1 MRSTAVSRPG
11 VAYHCREL
19 ADVDNGLSVREG
31 VLVEYAVGQRSDEL
45 LQRFQ
50 SIVREI
56 SARELLHTW
65 GVTTR
70 ARSLA
75 RCTNARYIAR
85 SQVLGVLT
93 LARRRRRSADVCA
106 CARSCVCALMVPAVR
121 VVLVALSTL
130 MLVLAPRARAASGR
144 KVESLAIARWAV
156 RTRSAGKG
164 AIRCAA
170 ATATAAAAAAATPA
184 ADLPV
189 RVRLAGLKVGD
200 LARAGVA
207 RAGVSRGTV
216 GSRARGRIR
225 SRRQNR
231 ARPCGTLAG
240 WVRGAGGGSG
250 AATEAGH
257 NHRAL
262 SCRIPGRPT
271 RR

>member
-1 MRSTAVSRPG
+1 
-11 VAYHCREL
+11 
-19 ADVDNGLSVREG
+19 
-31 VLVEYAVGQRSDEL
+31 
-45 LQRFQ
+45 
-50 SIVREI
+50 
-56 SARELLHTW
+56 
-65 GVTTR
+65 
-70 ARSLA
+70 
-75 RCTNARYIAR
+75 
-85 SQVLGVLT
+85 
-93 LARRRRRSADVCA
+93 
-106 CARSCVCALMVPAVR
+106 MVPAVW

-130 MLVLAPRARAASGR
+130 VLVLAPRARAASGR
-144 KVESLAIARWAV
+144 EIERLAVARWAV

-170 ATATAAAAAAATPA
+170 AAATAAATATATAAAASAATPA

-240 WVRGAGGGSG
+240 WESEAGGGSG
-250 AATEAGH
+250 VATEAGH
-257 NHRAL
+257 SPRAL
-262 SCRIPGRPT
+262 SCRSPSRPT